1 MIKILKIMK
10 YEFFF
15 LLKTSFF
22 PSNLFNLKFCFFLA
36 SNIESNVNG
45 DDKHGTLE
53 RGASGA
59 DTLSR
64 EV

>member
-1 MIKILKIMK
+1 MKI
-10 YEFFF
+10 
-15 LLKTSFF
+15 
-22 PSNLFNLKFCFFLA
+22 CFFLA

-64 EV
+64 EVWFDSFVNDCNV